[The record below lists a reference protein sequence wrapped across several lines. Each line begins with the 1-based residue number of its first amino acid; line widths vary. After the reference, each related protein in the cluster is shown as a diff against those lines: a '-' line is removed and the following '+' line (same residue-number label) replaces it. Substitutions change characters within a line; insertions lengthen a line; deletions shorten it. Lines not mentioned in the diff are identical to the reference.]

1 MPDTPSGN
9 RGRDRQKIP
18 RIQAREAAQIYEVCA
33 HLDETADHPLAGLRT
48 AGFDWFLARVEESIL
63 RLAVQPDSW
72 GERTKAC
79 LIAEIISHLTGT
91 PVASWSTP
99 EMAEIS
105 NVLIPCFLLELGRR
119 YQHIHVEFP
128 RDPCEASARF
138 EMKAGLSHPTHSITK
153 KQLVRLAREA
163 GEELVGLCYFGDPR
177 SRTAIES
184 RLAFDSEATNP
195 GSQIT
200 Q

>member
-1 MPDTPSGN
+1 MPDTAPGN

-18 RIQAREAAQIYEVCA
+18 RIQAREAAQIYDMCA
-33 HLDETADHPLAGLRT
+33 HLDETAGHPLIGLRT
-48 AGFDWFLARVEESIL
+48 AGFDGFLARLEESIL
-63 RLAVQPDSW
+63 GLAVQPDSW

-99 EMAEIS
+99 EIAEIS

-119 YQHIHVEFP
+119 YQHVQVEFP
-128 RDPCEASARF
+128 RNPCEATARF
-138 EMKAGLSHPTHSITK
+138 EMRAGLAHPTHSITK
-153 KQLVRLAREA
+153 KQLVRLAMEA
-163 GEELVGLCYFGDPR
+163 GEELVGLCYFGDHR

-184 RLAFDSEATNP
+184 RLAFEGDTTNP
-195 GSQIT
+195 GPQST